1 MAIRFAPARKSA
13 CHAVARVLT
22 MPHVGAAANDSSLI
36 LERDRLLRR
45 ALWHFA
51 QWGLAAAAQARDNA
65 ASAQARGDR
74 EEYHNWLAICH
85 LLDRRMALA
94 MRQGEPI

>member
-22 MPHVGAAANDSSLI
+22 MPHVGAPANDSALI
-36 LERDRLLRR
+36 LERDRLLRK

-51 QWGLAAAAQARDNA
+51 QYGLAAAAQACGNA
-65 ASAQARGDR
+65 ASAQSRGDR

-94 MRQGEPI
+94 MRHGDPV